1 MKNINKCHEWLF
13 LTTAVSLLGPQ
24 PVAIAQ
30 NRGQR
35 SARTAL
41 TQQLPALDGNR
52 LSVNLVEVAYGPG
65 AASPAHSHPCPVIGY
80 VIEGA
85 IRSQVKG
92 QPAVTYHAG
101 ESFYESPNGEHLVSA
116 NTSSTKPAK
125 LLAIFVCDHTAPLS
139 TPVKEGDK

>member
-1 MKNINKCHEWLF
+1 MKNIVKCHEWLF
-13 LTTAVSLLGPQ
+13 LTAAVSLLGPK
-24 PVAIAQ
+24 PTAIAQ
-30 NRGQR
+30 HAGQR
-35 SARTAL
+35 SVRTAL
-41 TQQLPALDGNR
+41 TQRLPALDGNR
-52 LSVNLVEVAYGPG
+52 LSVNLVEVAYGPD

-139 TPVKEGDK
+139 TPVTEGDQ

>member
-1 MKNINKCHEWLF
+1 MKNIIKCHEWLF

-24 PVAIAQ
+24 PAAIAQ
-30 NRGQR
+30 NSGQR
-35 SARTAL
+35 SVRTAL

-101 ESFYESPNGEHLVSA
+101 ESFYESPNGEHLLSA
-116 NTSSTKPAK
+116 NMSSTKPAK
-125 LLAIFVCDHTAPLS
+125 LLAIFLCDHTAPLS